1 MTANVSDATGVGVP
15 ALHVRNLRL
24 GIRRRRQEL
33 VLVDDVSFSVAP
45 GERYGVVGESGS
57 GKSMTLRAIAGLL
70 PSGVEVLS
78 GEISY
83 AGRDLLSMP
92 PRQRRALM
100 GPDIAMIFQ
109 EPLTALNPT
118 TRVGAQIAEGPREH
132 LGMSRQQAR
141 LLAIDMMRRT
151 GIPDPERR
159 AQAFPHE
166 LSGGMRQRIMIALA
180 LSCSPKVLLC
190 DEPTTALDVTVADQ
204 VLKLLSKLCDDLDT
218 ALVFV
223 THDLAVVAQTCRR
236 IGVMYS
242 GRIVEKGS
250 VSEVFTG
257 PYHPYTL
264 GLIESAP
271 DFDRPERPLL
281 PIQGTPPNP
290 TDLPQGCAFGP
301 RCGFVQNDCR
311 AGRIELTGVAPG
323 RAAACLHP
331 IEDRR

>member
-1 MTANVSDATGVGVP
+1 MTAKGSGAATDYYP
-15 ALHVRNLRL
+15 ALHVRNLRI
-24 GIRRRRQEL
+24 GIRRGGGDV

-70 PSGVEVLS
+70 PAGVEVLS
-78 GEISY
+78 GEVDY
-83 AGRDLLSMP
+83 AGGDLLAMP

-100 GPDIAMIFQ
+100 GPGIAMIFQ

-118 TRVGAQIAEGPREH
+118 ARVGAQIAEGPREH
-132 LGMSRQQAR
+132 LGLSRRQAG

-166 LSGGMRQRIMIALA
+166 LSGGTRQRIMIALA
-180 LSCSPKVLLC
+180 LSCSPKILLC

-204 VLKLLSKLCDDLDT
+204 VLKLLSGLCDELGT

-223 THDLAVVAQTCRR
+223 THDLAVVAQTCQR
-236 IGVMYS
+236 IGVMYA
-242 GRIVEKGS
+242 GRIIEKGS
-250 VSEVFTG
+250 VSEVFAG
-257 PYHPYTL
+257 PRHPYTL

-281 PIQGTPPNP
+281 PIPGTPPSP
-290 TDLPQGCAFGP
+290 ADLPQGCAFGP
-301 RCGFVQNDCR
+301 RCGFVQDDCR
-311 AGRIELTGVAPG
+311 TGRVELAGIAPG
-323 RAAACLHP
+323 REAACLHP
-331 IEDRR
+331 VEAHR

>member
-1 MTANVSDATGVGVP
+1 MSANIADTREAT
-15 ALHVRNLRL
+15 LEVRDLRI
-24 GIRRRRQEL
+24 GIRRGRHDV

-45 GERYGVVGESGS
+45 GERYGLVGESGS

-83 AGRDLLSMP
+83 AGHDLLAMA
-92 PRQRRALM
+92 PRERRALM
-100 GPDIAMIFQ
+100 GPGIAMIFQ

-118 TRVGAQIAEGPREH
+118 ARVGAQIAEGPREH
-132 LGMSRQQAR
+132 LGLSRQQAR
-141 LLAIDMMRRT
+141 RLAVEMMRRT

-180 LSCSPKVLLC
+180 LSCSPRILLC

-204 VLKLLSKLCDDLDT
+204 VLKLLSELCDDLGT

-223 THDLAVVAQTCRR
+223 THDLAVVAQTCQR

-242 GRIVEKGS
+242 GRIIERGS
-250 VSEVFTG
+250 VADVFAG
-257 PYHPYTL
+257 PRHPYTL

-271 DFDRPERPLL
+271 DFDRPDRPLV
-281 PIQGTPPNP
+281 PIPGTPPSP
-290 TDLPQGCAFGP
+290 ADLPPGCTFNP
-301 RCGFVQNDCR
+301 RCGFVQDDCR
-311 AGRIELTGVAPG
+311 LSRVELASVDAGRE
-323 RAAACLHP
+323 AACLHP
-331 IEDRR
+331 VGMSR

>member
-1 MTANVSDATGVGVP
+1 MASEVVRPDAA
-15 ALHVRNLRL
+15 ALDVRNLRI
-24 GIRRRRQEL
+24 GIRRGREEL

-78 GEISY
+78 GEIDY
-83 AGRDLLSMP
+83 AGEDLLAMP
-92 PRQRRALM
+92 TRRRRALM

-118 TRVGAQIAEGPREH
+118 ARVGTQIAEGPREH
-132 LGMSRQQAR
+132 LGLSRPQAR
-141 LLAIDMMRRT
+141 RLAIDMMRRT

-180 LSCSPKVLLC
+180 LSCAPKILLC

-204 VLKLLSKLCDDLDT
+204 VLKLLTELCDDLGT

-223 THDLAVVAQTCRR
+223 THDLAVVAQTCQR
-236 IGVMYS
+236 IGVMYA

-250 VSEVFTG
+250 VSEVFAS
-257 PYHPYTL
+257 PRHPYTL

-281 PIQGTPPNP
+281 PIPGTPPSP
-290 TDLPQGCAFGP
+290 VDLPSGCAFSP
-301 RCGFVQNDCR
+301 RCGFVEDDCR
-311 AGRIELTGVAPG
+311 AGRVELTGTAKG
-323 RAAACLHP
+323 RKAACLHP
-331 IEDRR
+331 VGGPR

>member
-1 MTANVSDATGVGVP
+1 MSANVTDTAVP
-15 ALHVRNLRL
+15 TLEVRDLRI
-24 GIRRRRQEL
+24 GIRRGRHDV

-78 GEISY
+78 GEIAY
-83 AGRDLLSMP
+83 AGQDLLAMS
-92 PRQRRALM
+92 PRERRALM
-100 GPDIAMIFQ
+100 GPGIAMIFQ

-118 TRVGAQIAEGPREH
+118 ARVGAQIAEGPREH
-132 LGMSRQQAR
+132 LGLSRRQAR
-141 LLAIDMMRRT
+141 RLAVEMMRRT

-180 LSCSPKVLLC
+180 LSCSPRILLC

-204 VLKLLSKLCDDLDT
+204 VLKLLSDLCDDLGA

-223 THDLAVVAQTCRR
+223 THDLAVVAQTCQR

-242 GRIVEKGS
+242 GRIIEKGS
-250 VSEVFTG
+250 VTDVFAG
-257 PYHPYTL
+257 PRHPYTL

-271 DFDRPERPLL
+271 DFDRPDRPLV
-281 PIQGTPPNP
+281 PIPGTPPNP
-290 TDLPQGCAFGP
+290 ADLPPGCAFNP
-301 RCGFVQNDCR
+301 RCGFVQDDCR
-311 AGRIELTGVAPG
+311 IDRVELASVDAGRE
-323 RAAACLHP
+323 AACLHP
-331 IEDRR
+331 VGMSR

>member
-1 MTANVSDATGVGVP
+1 MTANVSDATAASAP
-15 ALHVRNLRL
+15 ALHVRNLRI
-24 GIRRRRQEL
+24 GIRRRRHEL

-141 LLAIDMMRRT
+141 RLAIDMMRRT

-204 VLKLLSKLCDDLDT
+204 VLKLLSALCDDLGT

-223 THDLAVVAQTCRR
+223 THDLAVVAQTCQR

-257 PYHPYTL
+257 PHHPYTL

-281 PIQGTPPNP
+281 PIPGTPPNP
-290 TDLPQGCAFGP
+290 TDLPPGCAFGP

-311 AGRIELTGVAPG
+311 AGRVELTGVAHG
-323 RAAACLHP
+323 REAACLHP

>member
-1 MTANVSDATGVGVP
+1 MRANVTDAIAAGVP
-15 ALHVRNLRL
+15 ALQVRNLRI
-24 GIRRRRQEL
+24 GIRRRRHEL
-33 VLVDDVSFSVAP
+33 ILVDDVSFTVAP

-78 GEISY
+78 GEIGY
-83 AGRDLLSMP
+83 AGANLLAMP
-92 PRQRRALM
+92 PRRRRALM

-118 TRVGAQIAEGPREH
+118 ARVGAQIAEGPREH
-132 LGMSRQQAR
+132 LGMTRRQAHR
-141 LLAIDMMRRT
+141 LAVDMMRRT

-180 LSCSPKVLLC
+180 LSCSPNILLC

-204 VLKLLSKLCDDLDT
+204 VLKLLSDLCDDLGT

-223 THDLAVVAQTCRR
+223 THDLAVVAQTCQR

-242 GRIVEKGS
+242 GRIIEKGS
-250 VSEVFTG
+250 VAEVFTD
-257 PYHPYTL
+257 PHHPYTL

-271 DFDRPERPLL
+271 DFDRPARPLL
-281 PIQGTPPNP
+281 PIPGTPPSP
-290 TDLPQGCAFGP
+290 ADLPRGCAFGP
-301 RCGFVQNDCR
+301 RCGFVEDDCR
-311 AGRIELTGVAPG
+311 ADRVELVGVAPG
-323 RAAACLHP
+323 REAACLHP
-331 IEDRR
+331 VEVRR